1 MSHPPAEPR
10 ARRFGL
16 AHVTLWFFFG
26 LPAFALLTGASPG
39 AAFAEDVRT
48 VNRLTEMNKKAL
60 EAYAVSDFNKARQ
73 ILKQAL
79 DICKTS
85 GLEKHAIAA
94 RTHIHMGVVLVG
106 GLNQRDLAVRQFQKA
121 LEIQPDIQ
129 VTRNVATP
137 EVVSAFK
144 EALALLESGGV
155 SRTSAAGAGEGDE
168 GDGGREAS
176 SGGSRGAAAGV
187 IHTPITKGKKGQA
200 ILVMARLGSSVSAA
214 DKVVLSW
221 KGADDEVFATKE
233 MARSGN
239 KYAAQIPAG
248 ATKGKSV
255 VYFIEAQ
262 DSEGTVLA
270 SAGGESKPIA
280 VALGVGEGGGGKKC
294 GTEDE
299 DCEEDAGGVSGPPLF
314 VALMGG
320 WGAGYTTGNADRTS
334 SLKVSPGFAP
344 AAVAHIAPEV
354 GYFLKPDLRLSLQ
367 VRFQIVAGPNEM
379 MTTDGM
385 NKPAPSVGIAALAR
399 AAWFFGG
406 DKLHPYASAALGGGQ
421 IRHVV
426 VFSSAQKMCGKSGQT
441 TCIDTVTAGP
451 IFVGGGGG
459 ATYDLTDKLALVID
473 LNALVGFTKF
483 TFHFDIDGGLALRI

>member
-1 MSHPPAEPR
+1 MSHPPAEPPL
-10 ARRFGL
+10 RRFGL
-16 AHVTLWFFFG
+16 APVGLWIVLG
-26 LPAFALLTGASPG
+26 IPAFALLSGASP
-39 AAFAEDVRT
+39 APAFAEDVRT
-48 VNRLTEMNKKAL
+48 VNRLTDMNKKAL

-79 DICKTS
+79 DTCKSS

-106 GLNQRDLAVRQFQKA
+106 GLNQRDLGVRQFQKA

-155 SRTSAAGAGEGDE
+155 SRTLGPGGGQAADAEGDDGGGEGSAGRSRAGA
-168 GDGGREAS
+168 S
-176 SGGSRGAAAGV
+176 AGV
-187 IHTPITKGKKGQA
+187 IHTPITKGKKGQP
-200 ILVMARLGSSVSAA
+200 ILVTARLGSNLGAA

-233 MARSGN
+233 MIQSGN
-239 KYAAQIPAG
+239 KYAAQIPAA
-248 ATKGKSV
+248 ATKGKGV
-255 VYFIEAQ
+255 AYFIEAQ

-270 SAGGESKPIA
+270 SAGGEPRPIA
-280 VALGVGEGGGGKKC
+280 VALGEGGGKKC
-294 GTEDE
+294 DPDDE
-299 DCEEDAGGVSGPPLF
+299 DCEDGAGGEGGPPLF
-314 VALMGG
+314 FALMGG
-320 WGAGYTTGNADRTS
+320 WGVGYTTGYADRTS

-344 AAVAHIAPEV
+344 SAAAHIAPEV

-367 VRFQIVAGPNEM
+367 VRFQIVGGPNA
-379 MTTDGM
+379 MTIDGM
-385 NKPAPSVGIAALAR
+385 DKPAASVGIAALAR

-459 ATYDLTDKLALVID
+459 ATYDLTDKLALVVD

-483 TFHFDIDGGLALRI
+483 TFHFDIDAGLALRL